1 MKQIDR
7 ESNYFLNKALR
18 DLAKKILTFRDI
30 TESGAGMEER
40 TL

>member
-1 MKQIDR
+1 MEQIDR
-7 ESNYFLNKALR
+7 ESNDFLNKVLR
-18 DLAKKILTFRDI
+18 DLARKILTFRGI